1 MNRYETDDEQVQE
14 IKEWWKKNGNSILS
28 LILIV
33 SIAWAGWTYYQTQ
46 KKNKATSAS
55 ITFQILQAGMER
67 GNFGDVAREGLKLI
81 EEQPESPY
89 AVGSAFLL
97 AKFYLS
103 KKEAPK
109 AIEQFNWVVK
119 HAQDASLKLV
129 AQIRLAKV
137 YTQQGKMEQAKSAL
151 DAAAQLSLGQAEK
164 ANLDYAFA
172 DYYLAQSKPK
182 EAADYLKK
190 VIANK
195 AVNGDLSHLATLQLN
210 DLAL

>member
-119 HAQDASLKLV
+119 HAQD
-129 AQIRLAKV
+129 
-137 YTQQGKMEQAKSAL
+137 TQQGKMEQAKSAL